1 MAGSLDVRPV
11 WRLFVALGEVAQEAR
26 LALARGL
33 LQSDQPLSPA
43 DQRRLSLALEH
54 LSDVHEGFALTLRT
68 TAVRSPSE
76 LRDLVRRILIDW
88 SWLAELGL
96 SWQGGQIELPVSQVL
111 AFAHATVA
119 LGILPHLPPEL
130 ITYPKAKRSY
140 ADIPVPHTP
149 GEVLARIEE
158 LEQVVWEAA
167 ERPVGA
173 VKPDP
178 LRRTYGF
185 FETSAWLVSQHLH
198 RMTHSH

>member
-33 LQSDQPLSPA
+33 LHSDEPLTPA
-43 DQRRLSLALEH
+43 DQKRLSLALEH

-76 LRDLVRRILIDW
+76 LRDLVRHILIDW
-88 SWLAELGL
+88 SWLSELGL
-96 SWQGGQIELPVSQVL
+96 SWQGGQTEVPAGQVL
-111 AFAHATVA
+111 AFAHATIA
-119 LGILPHLPPEL
+119 LGILPRLPPEL
-130 ITYPKAKRSY
+130 VTYPKPGRTY

-158 LEQVVWEAA
+158 LEQVVWEAG
-167 ERPVGA
+167 ERPIAA
-173 VKPDP
+173 VEPDP

-198 RMTHSH
+198 KMTH